1 MKQPAVFALISLFLL
16 GTTFVNGNLVDEAHN
31 AGMTD
36 EQMKHEAAK
45 AHAAGITNGE
55 IAKEV
60 QHAHEA
66 GLTDEQIADRLQ
78 NAKSNHSDEDIVNN
92 IKDAEHAQN
101 TESNHAST
109 NKEILDEAHNAG
121 ITDSQIAHEANKAHE
136 AGYTNEQIANAA
148 QSLHQQGKTDAE
160 ILEMAK
166 NFEQSH
172 SGNGSGTHTG
182 NGSGTHTGNGNQD
195 HQMTE
200 DQLIA
205 AAHAAGLSN
214 EDIKHEE
221 QMAHDAG
228 FSDKQMTEVINQAH
242 NAGLSEHQIIDKI
255 HAAEH
260 KAQEHANHNA
270 NTGSQSKNN
279 KGQNVVIQNHP
290 NVEKLN
296 EVHPGAH
303 AFYTGDEVAH
313 APDGISKGEKI
324 AYGLLSI
331 VTLVLFGIFISF
343 LVRGSVDRKNMKNK
357 KNASVDSETQ
367 PVIDNDIV

>member
-1 MKQPAVFALISLFLL
+1 MKQPVVFALSTLFLL

-31 AGMTD
+31 AGITD
-36 EQMKHEAAK
+36 EQMKHEAAM

-60 QHAHEA
+60 EQAHEA
-66 GLTDEQIADRLQ
+66 GLSDEQIANRLQ
-78 NAKSNHSDEDIVNN
+78 NANSNHSDEDIVNN

-101 TESNHAST
+101 AESNHANA

-121 ITDSQIAHEANKAHE
+121 LTDSQIAHEANKAHE

-148 QSLHQQGKTDAE
+148 ESLHQQGKTDAE
-160 ILEMAK
+160 ILEMAED
-166 NFEQSH
+166 FDQSH
-172 SGNGSGTHTG
+172 SGNGSGS
-182 NGSGTHTGNGNQD
+182 GSHTGNGNQD
-195 HQMTE
+195 HQMTD

-205 AAHAAGLSN
+205 AAHALGLSN

-242 NAGLSEHQIIDKI
+242 NAGLSDHQIIDNI

-260 KAQEHANHNA
+260 KVQEHANHNA

-279 KGQNVVIQNHP
+279 GGHSYNKGQNGQNQNHP

-324 AYGLLSI
+324 AYVLLSI
-331 VTLVLFGIFISF
+331 VTLVLFGVFISF
-343 LVRGSVDRKNMKNK
+343 CVRGSIDRKNMKNK
-357 KNASVDSETQ
+357 KSASVDSETE